1 MVTVDSVLLL
11 QMVAV
16 KTFLFTFEVL
26 KMEDKL

>member
-11 QMVAV
+11 QMAAV

>member
-16 KTFLFTFEVL
+16 KMFLFTFEVL